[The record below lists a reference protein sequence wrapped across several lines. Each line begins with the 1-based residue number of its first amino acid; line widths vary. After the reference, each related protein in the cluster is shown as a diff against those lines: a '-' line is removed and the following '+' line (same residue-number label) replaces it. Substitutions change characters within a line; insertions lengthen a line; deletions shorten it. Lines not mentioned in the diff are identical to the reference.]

1 MASLCGLIAIV
12 LALSQSWIE
21 FVFALFRPRSARRM
35 APYLYA
41 RIVAAARAPVFYRE
55 FGVADTIEG
64 RYEMI
69 VLHVALLLRRLR
81 DKSGADL
88 NLAQAIVDFFASDL
102 DRSMRE
108 LGVGDLGVGRFMKR
122 LGEGLYG
129 RAAAYDAALDNGD
142 NEKLSEA
149 LLRNV
154 YNGVNPPGIA
164 LVRLARYVQDQS
176 QHLALQSIDPI
187 KAGNIDFMP
196 PSVEP

>member
-1 MASLCGLIAIV
+1 MLPH
-12 LALSQSWIE
+12 SWIK

-69 VLHVALLLRRLR
+69 VLHLALFLRRLR

-88 NLAQAIVDFFASDL
+88 KLAQAIVDFFASDL

-129 RAAAYDAALDNGD
+129 RAAAYDVALDDED

-154 YNGVNPPGIA
+154 YNGVTPSN
-164 LVRLARYVQDQS
+164 LVLVPLAQYVQNQS
-176 QHLALQSIDPI
+176 RHLASQPIDRI

>member
-1 MASLCGLIAIV
+1 MFTI
-12 LALSQSWIE
+12 
-21 FVFALFRPRSARRM
+21 FRTRSARRI

-41 RIVAAARAPVFYRE
+41 ELVAAARAPVFYRE

-69 VLHVALLLRRLR
+69 VLHVVLLLRRLR
-81 DKSGADL
+81 DKNSPDL
-88 NLAQAIVDFFASDL
+88 KLAQAIVDFFASDL

-129 RAAAYDAALDNGD
+129 RAAAYDAALDSGD
-142 NEKLSEA
+142 TENLSEA

-154 YNGVNPPGIA
+154 YDGVNPPGIA
-164 LVRLARYVQDQS
+164 LVRLAEYVENQS
-176 QHLALQSIDPI
+176 RNLASQTIDLI
-187 KAGNIDFMP
+187 KAGKIDF
-196 PSVEP
+196 VEP

>member
-1 MASLCGLIAIV
+1 
-12 LALSQSWIE
+12 
-21 FVFALFRPRSARRM
+21 M
-35 APYLYA
+35 APFVYA
-41 RIVAAARAPVFYRE
+41 RIVDAARAPIFYRE

-69 VLHVALLLRRLR
+69 VLHVVLLLRRLR
-81 DKSGADL
+81 DKNGADSK
-88 NLAQAIVDFFASDL
+88 LAQAIVDFFASDL

-142 NEKLSEA
+142 DEKLSEA

-154 YNGVNPPGIA
+154 YNSLNPLNLT
-164 LVRLARYVQDQS
+164 LVRLARYVQNQS
-176 QHLALQSIDPI
+176 LHLASQTIDQI

>member
-1 MASLCGLIAIV
+1 M
-12 LALSQSWIE
+12 
-21 FVFALFRPRSARRM
+21 FTLFRPRSTRRI

-41 RIVAAARAPVFYRE
+41 KLVAAARAPVFYRE

-64 RYEMI
+64 RYELI
-69 VLHVALLLRRLR
+69 VLHVVLLLRRLR
-81 DKSGADL
+81 DKNGQDL
-88 NLAQAIVDFFASDL
+88 KLAQAIVDFFASDL

-129 RAAAYDAALDNGD
+129 RAAAYDAALDNGHT
-142 NEKLSEA
+142 ERLSEA

-154 YNGVNPPGIA
+154 YDGANPPSLTLAG
-164 LVRLARYVQDQS
+164 LARYVQNQS
-176 QHLALQSIDPI
+176 QHLALQTIDRI